1 MRYGSQIALG
11 SLAGV
16 VAAGLAVIL
25 FFASSNFLLMFAA
38 TPCVLGLAG
47 VPAGYLAARGGQQAL
62 RQGALT
68 GGIGM
73 LVVGL
78 AAVLATL
85 LFGAAGFLGGG
96 FEREGGMMAAAMSA
110 VCGGGL
116 IAGLVGVAFAAAG
129 GALGGMLA
137 GSRRQATKAE

>member
-16 VAAGLAVIL
+16 LAAGLAVVL
-25 FFASSNFLLMFAA
+25 FFAFSNFFVMFVA

-47 VPAGYLAARGGQQAL
+47 GPAGYIAARAGGQAL
-62 RQGALT
+62 RGGALT
-68 GGIGM
+68 GGIGL
-73 LVVGL
+73 LVVG
-78 AAVLATL
+78 AAALVATL

-96 FEREGGMMAAAMSA
+96 FEREGDMMMVAMSA

-116 IAGLVGVAFAAAG
+116 VAGLVGVALAAAG
-129 GALGGMLA
+129 GAVGGQLA
-137 GSRRQATKAE
+137 GKK